1 MQIFQPWI
9 QKRRLAYAK
18 HKHVISGI
26 LQDLKMRARGRLYKD
41 DGEPNTDVIEKLV
54 FVKLSVC
61 LNLSFRS
68 FIQISHSHSLE
79 NMHLMTLAFQEA

>member
-26 LQDLKMRARGRLYKD
+26 LRDLKMRALGRLYRD

-54 FVKLSVC
+54 FAC
-61 LNLSFRS
+61 
-68 FIQISHSHSLE
+68 
-79 NMHLMTLAFQEA
+79 